1 ASLLNS
7 ATKVAIFST
16 NSFIILIYFFVNNDG
31 QKYILSRNKR
41 IKTIFFLKLS
51 AKNQQKNKV

>member
-1 ASLLNS
+1 MLNS

-51 AKNQQKNKV
+51 AKNRQKNEV